1 MQDTSMNAATTL
13 SRTQQ
18 ERREEARRRIS
29 EAALELFALKGFDA
43 VNLGEIG
50 QRAGYSRSLAQYH
63 YPDKYALARELL
75 GERMR
80 RDLRTDLLDCPV
92 SATPQQAWGLLHNH
106 LAQTAAH
113 YRKLHG
119 QSQESLTV
127 RGEMVLHQAALMAN
141 DAEMKAQVND
151 LTGQLLSRVAH
162 VLEVCRRG
170 GLLDA
175 GLDVQGM
182 AVFYVH
188 SIWGLAMALFANP
201 KGDAQIGAAFAALG
215 HSLDR
220 LRCDTDD

>member
-1 MQDTSMNAATTL
+1 MNAATTL

-29 EAALELFALKGFDA
+29 EAALELFAIKGFDA

-182 AVFYVH
+182 AVVYVH

-201 KGDAQIGAAFAALG
+201 TGDAQIGAAFAALG

-220 LRCDTDD
+220 LRCDTDDWAH